1 MIRRL
6 AILALTSSLLA
17 AAPLAAEPGLPP
29 EESVASAL
37 LDHPSVIAAHARL
50 EAARARAKATAK
62 GPYEFTVQGSYVRRD
77 VNGGAAF
84 DEYDAQLSRP
94 IRLPGKA
101 RLDREI
107 GVQGT
112 LVAENVAEDARH
124 EAALLLAAHWFD
136 WLSASAQAE
145 VDRAAVGNY
154 EAALAATKR
163 RRDLR
168 DASQLEVDQ
177 AEAALAEA
185 RRTLEQSVGL
195 AALAR
200 TRLEAQF
207 PGLALPQQAP
217 EVPLPEM
224 ADARLS
230 QLGDLVVVNS
240 HMIAAAEAESARM
253 AAVADRAQA
262 DRMADPTVGLRLF
275 SEFGGLERG
284 AGVIVSMPLGGGH
297 RRAVASEASAGAA
310 AARADEQLA
319 RFDVAE
325 TANADVTAARFRLT
339 SWQRAREAVEAQMAA
354 LEKLRRGHQLG
365 EINLSDLLLGERMVH
380 DAFRREAEAR
390 AEAMRAITKL
400 RIDAH
405 DLWLAD

>member
-6 AILALTSSLLA
+6 LCASSLACLL

-29 EESVASAL
+29 EEAVAAAL
-37 LDHPSVIAAHARL
+37 MEHPSVAAAHARL
-50 EAARARAKATAK
+50 EAARARAEGIRK
-62 GPYEFTVQGSYVRRD
+62 GSYEFTVQGSYTRRD

-84 DEYDAQLSRP
+84 NEYDAQLSRP

-101 RLDREI
+101 RLDHEI
-107 GVQGT
+107 GKQGT
-112 LVAENVAEDARH
+112 AVAENVAEDARH

-136 WLSASAQAE
+136 WLSASAHAE
-145 VDRAAVGNY
+145 VDQAAVANY
-154 EAALAATKR
+154 EAALAAVR
-163 RRDLR
+163 RRRYMR
-168 DASQLEVDQ
+168 DASQLDVDQ

-185 RRTLEQSVGL
+185 RRSLEQFSGL

-200 TRLEAQF
+200 TRLASQF

-217 EVPLPEM
+217 EVPFPDM
-224 ADARLS
+224 ADARMS
-230 QLGDLVVVNS
+230 QLGGLVVVNS
-240 HMIAAAEAESARM
+240 HMIAAAEAESTRM
-253 AAVADRAQA
+253 SAVADRARA

-284 AGVIVSMPLGGGH
+284 AGVVISMPIGGGH
-297 RRAVASEASAGAA
+297 RRAVADEASAGAA

-325 TANADVTAARFRLT
+325 TANADVTEARFRID
-339 SWQRAREAVEAQMAA
+339 SWQRAREAVAAQMAA

-365 EINLSDLLLGERMVH
+365 EIDLADLLLGERMVH

-405 DLWLAD
+405 DLWLGD

>member
-6 AILALTSSLLA
+6 FFASLAGCVL

-29 EESVASAL
+29 EEAVASAL
-37 LDHPSVIAAHARL
+37 LDHPSVTAAHARL
-50 EAARARAKATAK
+50 EAARARAEAIRK
-62 GPYEFTVQGSYVRRD
+62 GSHELTVQGSYTRRD

-94 IRLPGKA
+94 IRLPGKG

-107 GVQGT
+107 GTQGIA
-112 LVAENVAEDARH
+112 VAENVAEDARH

-145 VDRAAVGNY
+145 VDRAAVANY
-154 EAALAATKR
+154 EAALAALER
-163 RRDLR
+163 RKVMR
-168 DASQLEVDQ
+168 DASQLDVDQ
-177 AEAALAEA
+177 AMAALAEA
-185 RRTLEQSVGL
+185 RRTLEQSSGL

-200 TRLEAQF
+200 TRLAAQF
-207 PGLALPQQAP
+207 PSLALPQQAP

-240 HMIAAAEAESARM
+240 HMIAAAEAESARLS
-253 AAVADRAQA
+253 AVADRARA
-262 DRMADPTVGLRLF
+262 DRLADPTVGLRLF

-284 AGVIVSMPLGGGH
+284 AGFIVSMPLGGGH
-297 RRAVASEASAGAA
+297 RRAVADEASAGARA
-310 AARADEQLA
+310 AQADEQLA
-319 RFDVAE
+319 RFDVGE
-325 TANADVTAARFRLT
+325 TANADVTEARFRIA
-339 SWQRAREAVEAQMAA
+339 SWQRARDSVAAQMAA
-354 LEKLRRGHQLG
+354 LDKLRRGHQLG
-365 EINLSDLLLGERMVH
+365 EIDLADLLLGERMVH
-380 DAFRREAEAR
+380 DAFRREAESR
-390 AEAMRAITKL
+390 AEATRSITKL

>member
-6 AILALTSSLLA
+6 ATLALSASVF

-29 EESVASAL
+29 EEAVAAAL
-37 LDHPSVIAAHARL
+37 IEHPSVIAAHARL
-50 EAARARAKATAK
+50 EAARARAEATAK
-62 GPYEFTVQGSYVRRD
+62 GTHEFTVQGSYVRRD

-84 DEYDAQLSRP
+84 DEFDAQLSRP

-101 RLDREI
+101 RLDRAI
-107 GVQGT
+107 GEQGT
-112 LVAENVAEDARH
+112 VVAENVAEDARH
-124 EAALLLAAHWFD
+124 EAALLLAAYWFD

-145 VDRAAVGNY
+145 VDRAAVANY
-154 EAALAATKR
+154 EAALAALQR

-168 DASQLEVDQ
+168 DAAQLDVDQ

-185 RRTLEQSVGL
+185 RRTLEQSSGL

-200 TRLEAQF
+200 TRLAAQF

-217 EVPLPEM
+217 EVPLPAM

-240 HMIAAAEAESARM
+240 HQIAAAAAESARM
-253 AAVADRAQA
+253 AAVADRARA
-262 DRMADPTVGLRLF
+262 ERMADPTIGLRLF

-284 AGVIVSMPLGGGH
+284 AGVIVSLPLGGGH
-297 RRAVASEASAGAA
+297 RKAIAEEASAGAS

-325 TANADVTAARFRLT
+325 TATADVTEARFRLA
-339 SWQRAREAVEAQMAA
+339 SWQRARDAVAAQMAA

-365 EINLSDLLLGERMVH
+365 EIDLADLLLGERMVH
-380 DAFRREAEAR
+380 DAFRTEAEAR
-390 AEAMRAITKL
+390 AEAVRAVTKL

-405 DLWLAD
+405 DLWLGD

>member
-1 MIRRL
+1 MIHRL
-6 AILALTSSLLA
+6 IFAGSAACLL

-29 EESVASAL
+29 EEAVAAAL
-37 LDHPSVIAAHARL
+37 MEHPSVTAAHARL
-50 EAARARAKATAK
+50 EAARARAESIRK
-62 GPYEFTVQGSYVRRD
+62 GSYEFTVQGSYTRRD

-101 RLDREI
+101 RLDRTI
-107 GVQGT
+107 GSAGT
-112 LVAENVAEDARH
+112 QVAENIAEDARH

-136 WLSASAQAE
+136 WLSASSQAE
-145 VDRAAVGNY
+145 VDRAAVANY
-154 EAALAATKR
+154 EAALAAIER
-163 RRDLR
+163 RRAMR
-168 DASQLEVDQ
+168 DAAQLDVDQ
-177 AEAALAEA
+177 ATAALAEA
-185 RRTLEQSVGL
+185 RRTLEQSSGL

-200 TRLEAQF
+200 TRLAAQF
-207 PGLALPQQAP
+207 PMLALPQQAP
-217 EVPLPEM
+217 EVPLPGI
-224 ADARLS
+224 ADARLL

-240 HMIAAAEAESARM
+240 HMIAAAEAESTRM
-253 AAVADRAQA
+253 SAVADRARA

-284 AGVIVSMPLGGGH
+284 AGVVISMPLGGGH
-297 RRAVASEASAGAA
+297 RRAVADEASAGASA
-310 AARADEQLA
+310 AQADEQLA

-325 TANADVTAARFRLT
+325 TASADVTEARFRMA
-339 SWQRAREAVEAQMAA
+339 SWQRARDSVAAQMAA

-365 EINLSDLLLGERMVH
+365 EIDLSDLLLGERMVH

-390 AEAMRAITKL
+390 AEGIRAITKL

-405 DLWLAD
+405 DLWLGD

>member
-1 MIRRL
+1 MIRHL
-6 AILALTSSLLA
+6 ATFALTGFVLC
-17 AAPLAAEPGLPP
+17 APLAAEPGLPP
-29 EESVASAL
+29 EEAVAAAL

-50 EAARARAKATAK
+50 EAARARADGIAR
-62 GPYEFTVQGSYVRRD
+62 GSYEFTVQGSYVRRD

-84 DEYDAQLSRP
+84 DEFDAQLSRP

-107 GVQGT
+107 GAKGT

-124 EAALLLAAHWFD
+124 EAALLLATHWFD
-136 WLSASAQAE
+136 WLSASSQAE

-154 EAALAATKR
+154 EAALTAIRR
-163 RRDLR
+163 RRDMR
-168 DASQLEVDQ
+168 DAAQLDVDQ

-185 RRTLEQSVGL
+185 RQTLEQSAGL

-200 TRLEAQF
+200 TRLAAQF

-217 EVPLPEM
+217 EVPLPVM

-240 HMIAAAEAESARM
+240 HMIAAAEAESART
-253 AAVADRAQA
+253 AAIADRAKA
-262 DRMADPTVGLRLF
+262 DRMADPTIGMRLF

-284 AGVIVSMPLGGGH
+284 AGVFVSMPLGGGH
-297 RRAVASEASAGAA
+297 RRAVASEASAAA
-310 AARADEQLA
+310 SAARADEQLA

-325 TANADVTAARFRLT
+325 TATADVTQARFRIT
-339 SWQRAREAVEAQMAA
+339 SWQRAREAVAAQMAA

-365 EINLSDLLLGERMVH
+365 EIDLADLLLGERMVH
-380 DAFRREAEAR
+380 DAFRREAESR
-390 AEAMRAITKL
+390 AEAMRAITRL

>member
-6 AILALTSSLLA
+6 STIALSA
-17 AAPLAAEPGLPP
+17 CVIAAPLAAEPGLPP
-29 EESVASAL
+29 EEAVAAAL

-50 EAARARAKATAK
+50 EAARARSEAVAK

-84 DEYDAQLSRP
+84 DEFDAQLSRP

-101 RLDREI
+101 RLDRDI
-107 GVQGT
+107 GAQAT
-112 LVAENVAEDARH
+112 IVAENVAEDARH

-145 VDRAAVGNY
+145 VDRAAVSNY
-154 EAALAATKR
+154 EAALAAIKR
-163 RRDLR
+163 RRDMR
-168 DASQLEVDQ
+168 DAAQLDVDQ

-185 RRTLEQSVGL
+185 RRSLEQSSGL
-195 AALAR
+195 AMLAR
-200 TRLEAQF
+200 TRLAAQF

-217 EVPLPEM
+217 EVPLPAM
-224 ADARLS
+224 VDARLS

-253 AAVADRAQA
+253 AAVADRARA
-262 DRMADPTVGLRLF
+262 DRIADPTIGLRLF

-284 AGVIVSMPLGGGH
+284 AGVVISMPLGGGH
-297 RRAVASEASAGAA
+297 RGAVAEEASAGAS

-325 TANADVTAARFRLT
+325 TANADVTEARFRIA
-339 SWQRAREAVEAQMAA
+339 SWQRAREAVAAQMAA

-365 EINLSDLLLGERMVH
+365 EIDLADLLLGERMVH
-380 DAFRREAEAR
+380 DAFRREAESR
-390 AEAMRAITKL
+390 TEAMRAITKL

-405 DLWLAD
+405 DLWLGD

>member
-1 MIRRL
+1 MIRRM
-6 AILALTSSLLA
+6 ILAAGLLA
-17 AAPLAAEPGLPP
+17 MPLAAEPGLPP
-29 EESVASAL
+29 EEAVAAAL
-37 LDHPSVIAAHARL
+37 LHHPSVIAAQARL
-50 EAARARAKATAK
+50 EAARARSEALRK
-62 GPYEFTVQGSYVRRD
+62 GSYEFTMQGTYVRRD

-101 RLDREI
+101 RLDRAI
-107 GVQGT
+107 GQHGT
-112 LVAENVAEDARH
+112 AVAENVAEDARH

-145 VDRAAVGNY
+145 VDRAAVTNY

-185 RRTLEQSVGL
+185 RRALEQSSGL
-195 AALAR
+195 ASLAR

-207 PGLALPQQAP
+207 PGLALPPQAP
-217 EVPLPEM
+217 EIPLPDM

-253 AAVADRAQA
+253 AAVADRARA
-262 DRMADPTVGLRLF
+262 DRLADPTVGLRLF

-284 AGVIVSMPLGGGH
+284 AGVVVSMPLGGGH
-297 RRAVASEASAGAA
+297 RRAMADEARAGAA
-310 AARADEQLA
+310 AAGADEQLA

-325 TANADVTAARFRLT
+325 TAKVDVAEAHFRIA
-339 SWQRAREAVEAQMAA
+339 SWQRAREAVAAQMAA

-365 EINLSDLLLGERMVH
+365 EIDLADLLLGERMVH
-380 DAFRREAEAR
+380 DAFRHEAEAR

>member
-6 AILALTSSLLA
+6 SYATVTASLLM
-17 AAPLAAEPGLPP
+17 APLAAEPGLPP
-29 EESVASAL
+29 EEAVASAL
-37 LDHPSVIAAHARL
+37 LDHPSVVAAHARL
-50 EAARARAKATAK
+50 EASRARAEAIRK
-62 GPYEFTVQGSYVRRD
+62 GSYEFTVQGSYTRRD

-84 DEYDAQLSRP
+84 NEYDTQLSRP

-107 GVQGT
+107 GTQGT
-112 LVAENVAEDARH
+112 AVAENVAEDARH

-136 WLSASAQAE
+136 WLSASSQAE
-145 VDRAAVGNY
+145 VDRAAVANY
-154 EAALAATKR
+154 EASLAAVKR
-163 RRDLR
+163 RREMR
-168 DASQLEVDQ
+168 DAAQLDVDQ

-185 RRTLEQSVGL
+185 RRALEQSTGL

-200 TRLEAQF
+200 TRLAAQF

-217 EVPLPEM
+217 EVPLPAM
-224 ADARLS
+224 VDARLS

-253 AAVADRAQA
+253 AAVADRALA

-284 AGVIVSMPLGGGH
+284 AGVVISMPLGGGH
-297 RRAVASEASAGAA
+297 RRAVADEASAGAS

-325 TANADVTAARFRLT
+325 TANADVTEARFRIG
-339 SWQRAREAVEAQMAA
+339 SWQRSREAVAAQMTA

-365 EINLSDLLLGERMVH
+365 EIDLADLLLGERMVH

-390 AEAMRAITKL
+390 ADAMRSITKL

-405 DLWLAD
+405 DLWLGD